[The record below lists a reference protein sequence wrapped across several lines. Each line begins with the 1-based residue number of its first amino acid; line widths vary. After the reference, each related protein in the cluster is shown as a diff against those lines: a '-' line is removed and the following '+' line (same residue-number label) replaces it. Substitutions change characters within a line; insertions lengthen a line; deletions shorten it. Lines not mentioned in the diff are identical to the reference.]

1 MAGLHDFYGHRVA
14 LIASFMI
21 DMCLKHLLEIRFFFT
36 LCQSSKY
43 FIVVVI
49 SQ

>member
-1 MAGLHDFYGHRVA
+1 MAGLHDFYGHRVT
-14 LIASFMI
+14 LITSYMI
-21 DMCLKHLLEIRFFFT
+21 DMCMKHLLEIRFFFT
-36 LCQSSKY
+36 LCQLSKY